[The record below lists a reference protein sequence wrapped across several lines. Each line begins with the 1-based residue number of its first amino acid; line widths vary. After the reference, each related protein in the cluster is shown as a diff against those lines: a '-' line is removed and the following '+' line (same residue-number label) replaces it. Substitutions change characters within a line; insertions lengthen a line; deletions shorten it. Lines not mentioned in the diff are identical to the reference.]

1 MAKGR
6 KMALSKYE
14 TVFIINP
21 NVESEDVE
29 RIIERVQNLISDNGG
44 SITKVDNWGKKR
56 LAYEVRG
63 RKDGIYIIINF
74 EADAQI
80 VLTRAR
86 HYGLD
91 EQIIKHMTLR
101 DEKPPESKTETD
113 AEEKPA
119 SKEDKD
125 KDDEKGEEDEEE

>member
-1 MAKGR
+1 M
-6 KMALSKYE
+6 SKYE
-14 TVFIINP
+14 TAFIINP

-56 LAYEVRG
+56 LAYEVAG
-63 RKDGIYIIINF
+63 SKDGIYIIINF

-80 VLTRAR
+80 VLTLAR

-101 DEKPPESKTETD
+101 DEKPPESKTEMD

-119 SKEDKD
+119 SKEDEDKD
-125 KDDEKGEEDEEE
+125 KDDEEDEEDEKE

>member
-1 MAKGR
+1 MN
-6 KMALSKYE
+6 KYE
-14 TVFIINP
+14 TIFIINP

-56 LAYEVRG
+56 LAYEVG
-63 RKDGIYIIINF
+63 GSKDGIYIIINF

-80 VLTRAR
+80 VLTLAR

-101 DEKPPESKTETD
+101 DEKPPESKTEMD
-113 AEEKPA
+113 ADKKPA
-119 SKEDKD
+119 SEKD
-125 KDDEKGEEDEEE
+125 ENKNEEDEKE